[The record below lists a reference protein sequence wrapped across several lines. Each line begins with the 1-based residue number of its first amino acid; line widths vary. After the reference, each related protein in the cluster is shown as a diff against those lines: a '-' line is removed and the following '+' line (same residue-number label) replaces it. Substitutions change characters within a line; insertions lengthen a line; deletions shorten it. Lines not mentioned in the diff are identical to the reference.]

1 MTFNQLKSQVE
12 AGTAKVPTVSVNGG
26 EISFLAYQL
35 SVHVYALGMMSLG
48 MKYPGVTF
56 KEIKEYYGLQGRSAK
71 DCIDQ
76 LKTIRDNF
84 RAENLN

>member
-56 KEIKEYYGLQGRSAK
+56 KEIKEYYGLKGRSAK